1 MVCQPLLSDFWF
13 LRYGKLKIL
22 DLALRKGA
30 THLTWGV
37 RVGDASHYML
47 LRKKVVT
54 FARLG
59 GKLSA
64 VGFPPSIIDQV
75 LTKIVSQK
83 HPPIPGCSLFFD
95 EKKHPPSLGRWNFF
109 LTFFY
114 ENYMLNTGQNTDFK
128 N

>member
-1 MVCQPLLSDFWF
+1 MTTFQFKSPLIRSSST
-13 LRYGKLKIL
+13 LKSEKIAKEGGGDL
-22 DLALRKGA
+22 DWNVVIQK
-30 THLTWGV
+30 V
-37 RVGDASHYML
+37 NNFPYML

-75 LTKIVSQK
+75 LKKIVSKK

-114 ENYMLNTGQNTDFK
+114 ENYMLNTGQNTNF
-128 N
+128 